1 MDGLKEGEKRRKE
14 KERKKEGKE
23 EWVRRIE
30 KGREK

>member
-23 EWVRRIE
+23 EWVRLKE